1 MGLGDQEDLQHD
13 YHIGVYIGWG
23 SDLEVLLGGN
33 FGLEGPGFLSYP
45 LNYELLLSF
54 TYSEYSKHR
63 YFLMPHSLWKFLH
76 TWGYVKKIA
85 FALFNA
91 KLLRVGEVGCL
102 NCYPLHF
109 SSISLQLYPC

>member
-1 MGLGDQEDLQHD
+1 MELEDQEDLQHD

-45 LNYELLLSF
+45 LNYELLLSS

-63 YFLMPHSLWKFLH
+63 YFLMSHSLWKFLH
-76 TWGYVKKIA
+76 SWGYVQ
-85 FALFNA
+85 
-91 KLLRVGEVGCL
+91 KLPLLCL
-102 NCYPLHF
+102 MLSYYGWERLGV
-109 SSISLQLYPC
+109 